1 MGRDG
6 FAEGLNSFEDGEIL
20 KEDGVLGQKTASRM
34 KEALSRYG
42 LTEVKQ
48 SIGYGGLA
56 TNLEN
61 SRGKPFTRDK
71 LQQTMAAVHPVDR
84 GFFCRKAST
93 ESVRKWLIMKI

>member
-1 MGRDG
+1 MT
-6 FAEGLNSFEDGEIL
+6 ALQKGLNSFEDGEIL

-42 LTEVKQ
+42 LTRVKQ

-71 LQQTMAAVHPVDR
+71 LQQTMAAVHPVDS
-84 GFFCRKAST
+84 GLFFAERPQPNRSGNG
-93 ESVRKWLIMKI
+93 